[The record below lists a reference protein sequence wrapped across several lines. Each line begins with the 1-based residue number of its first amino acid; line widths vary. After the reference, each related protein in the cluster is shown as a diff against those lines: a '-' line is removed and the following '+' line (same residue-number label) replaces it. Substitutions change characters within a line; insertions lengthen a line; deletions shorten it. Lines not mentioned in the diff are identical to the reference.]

1 MALKGDR
8 EFSVSERWVGQ
19 SSPGTIG
26 QLIII
31 DGISVEPADPP
42 KVTGLQ
48 FGEIL
53 GIAEPHQL
61 AGGAGMIEAE
71 GMADLMDQRI
81 ADVLDIRVAVKL
93 RILIPCMAHKFG

>member
-53 GIAEPHQL
+53 GIAE
-61 AGGAGMIEAE
+61 
-71 GMADLMDQRI
+71 
-81 ADVLDIRVAVKL
+81 VLDIRVAVKL